1 MRYARLPKKG
11 DFGLW
16 DPGDFGH
23 WTSLVRDPV
32 EFPSEKPPVKGEANQ
47 LAMATIITT
56 EVNDWI
62 LKVITFEAN
71 PTWPPLRVIQP
82 QPADQSRWKPSP
94 DSPALEKTRT
104 KNAELFGGFY
114 SKPEKKHEKKYEKVV
129 HLEIVGNTSSNDH
142 PGNTFLP
149 FGGFLLWRISNF
161 RPLQIRLGDGIC
173 FIRTCTIYIYIPPME
188 HTAKW
193 PIAMCDCHLSSWEWF
208 RTSNIFPSGPFSC
221 VKNPPT
227 PWCSWPPKKC
237 CLYTSPY
244 FPSPVSYV
252 CVYVHTYTCM
262 YVCMKD
268 CSHMGGFLKWGY
280 PKMDGL

>member
-173 FIRTCTIYIYIPPME
+173 FIRTCTISIYIYTTNGAYCKVAYCHVWLPSEQLGVIPYL
-188 HTAKW
+188 K
-193 PIAMCDCHLSSWEWF
+193 HLSLGSLLLCEESTNSMVF
-208 RTSNIFPSGPFSC
+208 MTAQKMLLIYVSLFSFTCKLC
-221 VKNPPT
+221 VRV
-227 PWCSWPPKKC
+227 CIH
-237 CLYTSPY
+237 LY
-244 FPSPVSYV
+244 
-252 CVYVHTYTCM
+252 M
-262 YVCMKD
+262 YVCMYER
-268 CSHMGGFLKWGY
+268 L
-280 PKMDGL
+280 